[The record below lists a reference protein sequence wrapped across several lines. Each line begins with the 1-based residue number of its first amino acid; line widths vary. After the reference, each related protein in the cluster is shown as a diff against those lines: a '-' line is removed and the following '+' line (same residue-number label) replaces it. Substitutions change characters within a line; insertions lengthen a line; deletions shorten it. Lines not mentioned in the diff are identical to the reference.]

1 MPTMTKSAL
10 DLARAALS
18 IGKQGLTSY
27 SSKFSRQDFVQAQHF
42 AMLALRQ
49 FFNADYRKTTEMIS
63 EWSDLQKV
71 LELEK
76 VPHFTT
82 LQKAHQRLLKKG
94 VSIDCSTLWPTAP
107 AAVA

>member
-10 DLARAALS
+10 DVARAAFS
-18 IGKQGLTSY
+18 IGKEGLAPY
-27 SSKFSRQDFVQAQHF
+27 SNKFSRQDFVQAQLF

-49 FFNADYRKTTEMIS
+49 FFKADYRKATEMLS
-63 EWSDLQKV
+63 EWSDLRKV

-76 VPHFTT
+76 VPHYTT

-94 VSIDCSTLWPTAP
+94 VSIDCSTLSPTRP

>member
-10 DLARAALS
+10 DLARTALA
-18 IGKQGLTSY
+18 IGKEALTPY
-27 SSKFSRQDFVQAQHF
+27 SNVFSRQDFEQAQHF

-49 FFNADYRKTTEMIS
+49 FFKADYRKTTEMIS
-63 EWSDLQKV
+63 EWSDLRAV

-76 VPHFTT
+76 VPHYTT

-94 VSIDCSTLWPTAP
+94 VSIDCSTLSPNSPTE
-107 AAVA
+107 AA

>member
-10 DLARAALS
+10 DLAKTALA
-18 IGKQGLTSY
+18 IGKGGLKPY
-27 SSKFSRQDFVQAQHF
+27 STKYSRKDFIQAQHF

-49 FFNADYRKTTEMIS
+49 FFKADYRKTTELIS
-63 EWSDLQKV
+63 EWSELRSV

-94 VSIDCSTLWPTAP
+94 VSIDSSTLSPMSPTE
-107 AAVA
+107 AA

>member
-10 DLARAALS
+10 DLARVALS
-18 IGKQGLTSY
+18 IGKAGLSPY
-27 SSKFSRQDFVQAQHF
+27 STRFSRQDFIQAQHF

-49 FFNADYRKTTEMIS
+49 FFKADYRKTTELIS
-63 EWSDLQKV
+63 EWSELRLV

-76 VPHFTT
+76 VPHYTT

-94 VSIDCSTLWPTAP
+94 VSIDSSTLLPTTPTA
-107 AAVA
+107 AA